1 MKLLEY
7 FREKIHPVRKHVSNR
22 VYRKLFEKT
31 WPKWLGGILLAFLN
45 IFLFLYLMPLGG
57 IYPAI
62 SEWGIWIYKLVG
74 LKIEPPWG
82 SLELPYL
89 SITSVLS
96 FGLISGVFATALF
109 SRQFKIR
116 KDTLSGYVQGF
127 VGGVLIGIGSFL
139 VGACNVAGFYS
150 SVMALSLSGFY
161 MMIGLIGGGYLG
173 ARIMMWQGQRKA
185 ARLTFE
191 LIPENKGSALKEYKS
206 NQPKIGFFITFI
218 LIVIASAYFL
228 SGKQTLGG
236 MFLFGIAFGVVF
248 QRSAFCMAAAFR
260 EIFTTKNNAI
270 IRNIMLSLIVGVI
283 GFSIIKANGFKPANT
298 FVLQAGWHT
307 IIGGF
312 IFGFGMVIAGGCAIG
327 ILWRSAEGYIRHWF
341 SVLGGMLVAG
351 LWVPVYGFNVGKGWL
366 YGTQV
371 FLPEKLG
378 WGYALII
385 TLTILTAFYIFVT
398 WIEITASKRKELS
411 K

>member
-1 MKLLEY
+1 MTLSTYLHKEIY
-7 FREKIHPVRKHVSNR
+7 KN
-22 VYRKLFEKT
+22 LFEKT
-31 WPKWLGGILLAFLN
+31 WPKWLGGLLLALLN
-45 IFLFLYLMPLGG
+45 ILMFLYLMPIGG

-96 FGLISGVFATALF
+96 LGLISGVFTAALF

-116 KDTLSGYVQGF
+116 KDSLSGYVQGF
-127 VGGVLIGIGSFL
+127 AGGVLIGVGSFL

-150 SVMALSLSGFY
+150 GVMSLSLSGFY

-173 ARIMMWQGQRKA
+173 GRVMIWQGQRKA
-185 ARLTFE
+185 EKLTFE
-191 LIPENKGSALKEYKS
+191 LIPEEKNSYPKEYKS
-206 NQPKIGFFITFI
+206 RQPQAGVFVILV
-218 LIVIASAYFL
+218 LIVIVLTYFL
-228 SGKQTLGG
+228 IGKQILSG

-248 QRSAFCMAAAFR
+248 QRSGFCMAAAFR
-260 EIFTTKNNAI
+260 EIFTTKNNEI
-270 IRNIMLSLIVGVI
+270 MRNTMLSLIVGVI
-283 GFSIIKANGFKPANT
+283 GFSIIKANGFRPENT
-298 FVLQAGWHT
+298 FVLPAGWHT

-341 SVLGGMLVAG
+341 SVFGAMLAAG
-351 LWVPVYGFNVGKGWL
+351 LWVPIYGFNVGKGWL
-366 YGTQV
+366 YGNPV
-371 FLPEKLG
+371 FLPEKFG

-385 TLTILTAFYIFVT
+385 TLAFLTAFYIFVT
-398 WIEITASKRKELS
+398 WLEVRTLQERSNQNE
-411 K
+411 